1 MKKLITL
8 ALFSML
14 AALCA
19 RADVIL
25 QETFNYTNGPISVT
39 STNGTGSTTISNWL
53 THSGS
58 IDAYVT
64 NRRLEVGTSTAYLG
78 VSVTRSGDVHR
89 VFTNSVV
96 TGTTHQ
102 QLFASFIVN
111 FTNLP
116 TGAGAYFAHF
126 YAGST
131 TFPCRFWA
139 LTNGTTLPNTF
150 RMGIQ
155 MGSASLPNQV
165 FPVDLAL
172 NTDYQVVIGYDPAGL
187 DAASLWINPISPSGA
202 SDSAVVTSDA
212 YAPGTSY
219 VNSFAFRQ
227 ASGFGGFLT
236 VSNLVVATTFD
247 EAATNVLTTNAV
259 APKIVYQPVASQ
271 ANFPSAVLAMSA
283 VANGQ
288 GLGNMTYK
296 WQVAS
301 STNGAGQLVSPSDVS
316 DSGDITGSKT
326 NLLSFSSAVV
336 GDTGNYD
343 LVVTT
348 PYGLSVTSSV
358 SRLSIVDG
366 PFPPVITFQPV
377 NVTGYQGYSAFL
389 NVSAA
394 SPPSGGAVT
403 FTWYSNNVVVS
414 STAANN
420 GAQTDTGLN
429 STYGFTSALTNYSA
443 TYKVAITN
451 AYGGIVS
458 SNAVMSVILPPSVS
472 IAFLRTLVDPANN
485 WLATNSTIAY
495 QATGIIT
502 TYTNITTGNTA
513 SYYLQDATAGI
524 NIFATFGSTF
534 RPQQGDVVTFVG
546 VMSSFT
552 SGLELFADP
561 IAGDP
566 GSSVPFTSYSIVSN
580 NFPLPTPLVIPFTVT
595 NAGYANM
602 NTNIAGRYVQLTN
615 VFFGT
620 NAGSPIV
627 SGFYT
632 VTNVSGQ
639 KFNLW
644 FSVQDQDTQ
653 IQGATTNTFP
663 SFAYSVS
670 GVMFGSMNPSGPAN
684 GTPNPNF
691 AVAVTKFADINTN
704 VGVTPASA
712 SLCAGNSVT
721 LAVTAT
727 PQDPSYAPLNYL
739 WSSGATTTSITVT
752 PAITTNYT
760 VTVSN
765 FDNTILVG
773 SVLVPVTVNP
783 LPVTQTIR
791 ATSASICSNSP
802 TIISLANSVVGT
814 TYLLQTNPFA
824 GVGTLYGTTNGIG
837 SAVAFTNVF
846 PKVSTTYY
854 VVATNSSGCALTLG
868 STNITVNP
876 LPVLQAIS
884 ASSATICS
892 NSSTTIS
899 LTSSV
904 NGTTYLLQTNASLGV
919 GTIFSSVAGTGS
931 GISFAAVTPK
941 VTTAYFVLATNVSG
955 CGLTI
960 GSTNITVNPLPI
972 TQAISASAASI
983 CAGSSI
989 TISLASSV
997 VGTTYLLQTNAN
1009 VGIGT
1014 LYGKVNGTGSGV
1026 SLPAVTP
1033 SASTT
1038 YWLLATN
1045 STGCGLALGSTNIT
1059 VNALP
1064 TTSGITGS
1072 TNVIVGQSGVSY
1084 SVSST
1089 VGSTY
1094 GWTVPAGASFTG
1106 GTSSSISVT
1115 FGSTSGNVSVTETN
1129 ASGCTGSTVS
1139 KSVTVVNVLP
1149 VTITGISGSNINY
1162 TGGSGLRF
1170 ILLSSGDL
1178 TVVPSVWT
1186 RLLTNAS
1193 TPGSFTIPAMNSSN
1207 QFYRIK
1213 SE

>member
-1 MKKLITL
+1 MKKITAL
-8 ALFSML
+8 ALYSFLL
-14 AALCA
+14 AMTS

-58 IDAYVT
+58 IDAFVN

-78 VSVTRSGDVHR
+78 VSATRSGDVHR

-116 TGAGAYFAHF
+116 TGGGAYFAHF
-126 YAGST
+126 YVNSS

-139 LTNGTTLPNTF
+139 LTNGTVLPNTF

-155 MGSASLPNQV
+155 MGSASTPNQV

-172 NTDYQVVIGYDPAGL
+172 NTDYQVVMGYDPAGL
-187 DAASLWINPISPSGA
+187 DAATIWINPISSSGLSDA
-202 SDSAVVTSDA
+202 SLTTSDA
-212 YAPGTSY
+212 YSPGTSY
-219 VNSFAFRQ
+219 VNSFGFRQ

-247 EAATNVLTTNAV
+247 EAATNVLSTNAV
-259 APKIVYQPVASQ
+259 APKIVYQPTGVQS
-271 ANFPSAVLAMSA
+271 NFPSAVLSISA

-288 GLGNMTYK
+288 GLGNMTYQ

-301 STNGAGQLVSPSDVS
+301 ATNAAGQLVSPSNVTDG
-316 DSGDITGSKT
+316 GDITGSAT
-326 NLLSFSSAVV
+326 NIISFSSAVV
-336 GDTGNYD
+336 GDSGYYD
-343 LVVTT
+343 FVVTT

-358 SRLSIVDG
+358 SKLAIVDG
-366 PFPPVITFQPV
+366 PFPPLITFQPV
-377 NVTGYQGYSAFL
+377 NVTGYQGYPAILS
-389 NVSAA
+389 VSAA
-394 SPPSGGAVT
+394 SPPSGGTVS

-414 STAANN
+414 SSAVNN
-420 GAQTDTGLN
+420 GSQTDSGLS
-429 STYGFTSALTNYSA
+429 STYGFTSGLTNYSA
-443 TYKVAITN
+443 TYKVAVTN
-451 AYGGIVS
+451 SNGGIVS
-458 SNAVMSVILPPSVS
+458 SNAVLSVILPPSVS
-472 IAFLRTLVDPANN
+472 IAFLRTLVDSANN
-485 WLATNSTIAY
+485 WQSTNSKIAY

-534 RPQQGDVVTFVG
+534 RPAQGDVVTFVG
-546 VMSSFT
+546 VMSSFS

-566 GSSVPFTSYSIVSN
+566 SSSVPYTSYSIVSN
-580 NFPLPTPLVIPFTVT
+580 NFPLPTPLVVPFTIT
-595 NAGYANM
+595 NNGYANM
-602 NTNIAGRYVQLTN
+602 NTSIAGRYVQLTN
-615 VFFGT
+615 VYFGPLAGTSIT
-620 NAGSPIV
+620 N
-627 SGFYT
+627 GFYT
-632 VTNVSGQ
+632 VSNSTGQ
-639 KFNLW
+639 AFKLW
-644 FSVQDQDTQ
+644 FSSQDMDTFS
-653 IQGATTNTFP
+653 NTFP

-670 GVMFGSMNPSGPAN
+670 GVMFGSMNPNVPIN

-691 AVAVTKFADINTN
+691 AVAVTKFSDINTN

-712 SLCAGNSVT
+712 SLCAGSSVT
-721 LAVTAT
+721 LAVSAT

-765 FDNTILVG
+765 SDNTILVG

-783 LPVTQTIR
+783 YPVTQTIK
-791 ATSASICSNSP
+791 ATSATICSNSA
-802 TIISLANSVVGT
+802 TIISLAGSVTGT
-814 TYLLQTNPFA
+814 TYLLQTNAFA
-824 GVGTLYGTTNGIG
+824 GVGTLFGTTNGTG
-837 SAVAFTNVF
+837 SAIAFTNVF
-846 PKVSTTYY
+846 PKVSTTYF

-868 STNITVNP
+868 STNITVVP
-876 LPVLQAIS
+876 LPVTQAIS
-884 ASSATICS
+884 ASSASICS
-892 NSSTTIS
+892 NSPTTIS
-899 LTSSV
+899 LASSAV
-904 NGTTYLLQTNASLGV
+904 GINYLLQTNANVGAGTVYSL
-919 GTIFSSVAGTGS
+919 VAGTGA
-931 GISFAAVTPK
+931 GISFAAVTPMTN
-941 VTTAYFVLATNVSG
+941 TTYFVVATNTSG
-955 CGLTI
+955 CSLTI
-960 GSTNITVNPLPI
+960 GSTNITVNPLPV
-972 TQAISASAASI
+972 TQAFSANKANV
-983 CAGSSI
+983 CVGTPI
-989 TISLASSV
+989 TISVASSV
-997 VGTTYLLQTNAN
+997 VGTTYLLQTNSN
-1009 VGIGT
+1009 VGVGT
-1014 LYGKVNGTGSGV
+1014 VYARTNGTGVAVTFGTV
-1026 SLPAVTP
+1026 TPAV
-1033 SASTT
+1033 STT
-1038 YWLLATN
+1038 YWIVATN
-1045 STGCGLALGSTNIT
+1045 STGCGLTLGSTNIT

-1064 TTSGITGS
+1064 TTSGITGL
-1072 TNVIVGQSGVSY
+1072 TNVIVGQSGVAY
-1084 SVSST
+1084 SVT
-1089 VGSTY
+1089 ATGGSTY

-1106 GTSSSISVT
+1106 GTGSSINVT
-1115 FGSTSGNVSVTETN
+1115 FGSISGNVSVTETN

-1139 KSVTVVNVLP
+1139 KSVTVVALQP
-1149 VTITGISGSNINY
+1149 VTITGISGSSINY
-1162 TGGSGLRF
+1162 TGGAGLQF

-1178 TVVPSVWT
+1178 TTLPSVWT

-1193 TPGSFTIPAMNSSN
+1193 TPGAFTIPAMNSTN